1 MLANTPSWLLLTT
14 AILAEVAATLSLKL
28 AEGFSRPGPLVVV
41 VLGYGTALLLLSLVL
56 ERLPVGM
63 VYAIWA
69 GCGVA
74 GVAVAGTILFG
85 ERIGLPQLAGFACIV
100 AGVGLLSLR
109 PAAG

>member
-1 MLANTPSWLLLTT
+1 MFWQRRRRWHHCELDTHRARRAVT
-14 AILAEVAATLSLKL
+14 A
-28 AEGFSRPGPLVVV
+28 
-41 VLGYGTALLLLSLVL
+41 GTALLLLSLVL